1 MKEIL
6 EDLRKDVREVRE
18 SQIRMESDLKY
29 HIRRTDLL
37 EDAIE
42 NQKQLLEPMMVFRFL
57 RTNLKFLMVM
67 MAAIA
72 AVVALMIEKGI
83 L

>member
-18 SQIRMESDLKY
+18 SQIRMESDLQY